1 MTNHLAL
8 KNDRHK
14 TRVLRVVLASVFIDY
29 INIGII
35 IPILPFYAENFG
47 ASGVDIGL
55 LFGITPLIGMLAPPI
70 WGRWS
75 DRVGRR
81 PALLLN
87 IAGTVLSYVC
97 LSLAHSLWMLFLA
110 RVLAGVFGSSLTI
123 AQSYISDLADSNNRT
138 KTLGFIEYTA
148 VVGLLF
154 GPVISGF
161 SLGSEPEAINF
172 YLPGLIAV
180 LTSGTILAIAFLTLP
195 RRGHRRGHRRSIEAP
210 GQSTLSP
217 QQFFADFKEVLQRP
231 LMGTLF
237 IIIVLAV
244 LAAMSVQ
251 VIFALWCEH
260 QFGWGPRQFCYVIVY
275 YFICI
280 AIIQSLSIGPISRRF
295 GETGLLAIGVTSGA
309 IGLFLLPLSDHPS
322 QFFVAL
328 LFPATAEALSY
339 TARAALV
346 TKLAR
351 AKQQGKTLGVMHSIA
366 DLSRFAGAILSGYLF
381 GAIGPDSP
389 YFVSGGLMMIAAVL
403 CWLRL
408 NNSKLSLT
416 MHHRR
421 HQKFLHLFEIL
432 DHDRSGMIE
441 LRDFYQMSQDLA
453 KSRGWS
459 ASSSDSKLLQ
469 TSLVGL
475 GELLIQKADLNGDR
489 KISQAEWL
497 DCFEHPR
504 IDYDFANFFL
514 EILDIDHDGQI
525 TLNELRSFYQTYG
538 IDSQSIEG
546 VFDNLEPDQD
556 GALSREN
563 VKTIFSQFLY
573 SDDLQAPGNWIFGAE
588 LPTRL

>member
-1 MTNHLAL
+1 MT
-8 KNDRHK
+8 
-14 TRVLRVVLASVFIDY
+14 VLASVFIDY
-29 INIGII
+29 VNIGIV

-47 ASGVDIGL
+47 ASGVEIGL
-55 LFGITPLIGMLAPPI
+55 LFGITPLLGMLAPPI

-87 IAGTVLSYVC
+87 IAGTVVSYGC
-97 LSLAHSLWMLFLA
+97 LSMANSLWMLFLA

-123 AQSYISDLADSNNRT
+123 AQSYISDLVDQKNRT

-154 GPVISGF
+154 GPFISGF
-161 SLGSEPEAINF
+161 SLGNDAVITNF
-172 YLPGLIAV
+172 YLPGLIAA
-180 LTSGTILAIAFLTLP
+180 LTSGLIFAIAFCTLP
-195 RRGHRRGHRRSIEAP
+195 RKERRRPIDVLGHSK
-210 GQSTLSP
+210 LSP
-217 QQFFADFKEVLQRP
+217 KQFFTDFREVLQRP

-251 VIFALWCEH
+251 VIFALWCEQ

-280 AIIQSLSIGPISRRF
+280 AIIQALSIGPISRRF
-295 GETGLLAIGVTSGA
+295 GETGLLSIGVTSGA
-309 IGLFLLPLSDHPS
+309 IGLFLLPLSDHPI
-322 QFFVAL
+322 QFFIAL

-346 TKLAR
+346 TKLAK

-366 DLSRFAGAILSGYLF
+366 DVSRFLGAILSGYLF
-381 GAIGPDSP
+381 GTVGQDAP
-389 YFVSGGLMMIAAVL
+389 YFVSGILMIIAAAL
-403 CWLRL
+403 CWLKL
-408 NNSKLSLT
+408 NRSKLSVT
-416 MHHRR
+416 MHRRR
-421 HQKFLHLFEIL
+421 HQKILHLFEIL
-432 DHDRSGMIE
+432 DHDKSGMIE
-441 LRDFYQMSQDLA
+441 LQDFYKMSRDLA
-453 KSRGWS
+453 KSRGWL

-469 TSLVGL
+469 VSLVGL
-475 GELLIQKADLNGDR
+475 GETLIQQVDLNNDR
-489 KISQAEWL
+489 KISRVEWL
-497 DCFEHPR
+497 EWFEQPR

-514 EILDIDHDGQI
+514 EILDIDRDGQI
-525 TLNELRSFYQTYG
+525 TLDELKSFYQAYG
-538 IDSQSIEG
+538 INIQAIEG

-588 LPTRL
+588 LPTKL